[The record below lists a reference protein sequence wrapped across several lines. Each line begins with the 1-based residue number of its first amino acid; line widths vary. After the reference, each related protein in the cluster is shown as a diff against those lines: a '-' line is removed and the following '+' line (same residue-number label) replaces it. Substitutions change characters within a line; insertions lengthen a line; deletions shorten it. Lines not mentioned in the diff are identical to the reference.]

1 MVTIISLL
9 RGVNVGGH
17 GRIKMLE
24 LVEIYRSIG
33 LENVRT
39 YVQSGNVVFSYNGKS
54 DTSITSLI
62 EKGLTNRLGPE
73 IKVFNRTR
81 SELAKIVA
89 TNPFKDRDNTK
100 LHITFLYSK
109 PPANYQ
115 QDSVKA
121 AAAKGEEFSI
131 VKREAYLYLPNG
143 YGRSKLSNNF
153 FERKLG
159 VPATTRN
166 WNTVNALLEIAR
178 TK

>member
-17 GRIKMLE
+17 RRIKMSE

-33 LENVRT
+33 LENPRT

-62 EKGLTNRLGPE
+62 EKGLTHRLGAE

-109 PPANYQ
+109 PPAN
-115 QDSVKA
+115 
-121 AAAKGEEFSI
+121 
-131 VKREAYLYLPNG
+131 
-143 YGRSKLSNNF
+143 
-153 FERKLG
+153 
-159 VPATTRN
+159 
-166 WNTVNALLEIAR
+166 
-178 TK
+178 